1 MAFSKQGNLHHG
13 TATSRAGQAGSL
25 MVFTGLNEATRSS
38 LGRSATIPR
47 YLLTASSIDENR

>member
-1 MAFSKQGNLHHG
+1 MAFSKQGNFHHRLAAFRG
-13 TATSRAGQAGSL
+13 GQACSL

-47 YLLTASSIDENR
+47 HLLTASSIGEN

>member
-25 MVFTGLNEATRSS
+25 MVFTGLNETARNSS
-38 LGRSATIPR
+38 GGSVNIPR